1 MTKCYCKMCGKAL
14 EHPTKNDLKR
24 GYGYCS
30 KECLKKMQSEQMAS
44 MNRKYAS
51 KRMKE
56 HNPMA
61 KKEVREK
68 VSKTL
73 KSMHW
78 QPQVRG
84 GNGTGATKP
93 QETLFVA
100 LAERHMEVKVEYAI
114 PTGMK
119 RKSGYPTCYKVDIAI
134 PSARLAIE
142 VDGNSHYAIERQ
154 KQDKKKDIFL
164 NGLGWQVL
172 RLKNKQVMEH
182 LPECVEL
189 ILSTI
194 SK

>member
-1 MTKCYCKMCGKAL
+1 M
-14 EHPTKNDLKR
+14 
-24 GYGYCS
+24 
-30 KECLKKMQSEQMAS
+30 KEQNKTEAFIKQRQSMKINNP
-44 MNRKYAS
+44 MNRP
-51 KRMKE
+51 E
-56 HNPMA
+56 I
-61 KKEVREK
+61 REK
-68 VSKTL
+68 VSKTV
-73 KSMHW
+73 KERGHR
-78 QPQVRG
+78 PPIRG

-172 RLKNKQVMEH
+172 RLRNEHVMEH
-182 LPECVEL
+182 LSECVEL